1 LDAKNGIILVEGRE
15 IRMAYLEPGSEPPTK
30 GKGSQLGAKMK
41 IFVECFLAD
50 PQRNASRAVIEAG
63 YKTKN
68 PNRMATELLRHPLV
82 KKAIDE
88 GDSARRERME
98 FSADFLL
105 MKLMAIIN
113 DPDVKTNDILRAI
126 ELAGKSIALWKERQE
141 ISGPDGDAIRVQEQR
156 IEQEVNDFKS
166 RIAGIAARGGAGGVL
181 PFPKPGSSS
190 ES

>member
-1 LDAKNGIILVEGRE
+1 
-15 IRMAYLEPGSEPPTK
+15 MAYLEPGSEPPVK

-50 PQRNASRAVIEAG
+50 PQRNASRAVLEAG

-82 KKAIDE
+82 KRAIDE
-88 GDSARRERME
+88 GDLARRERME

-105 MKLMAIIN
+105 MKLMSIIN

-141 ISGPDGDAIRVQEQR
+141 ISGPDGEAIKMEQKVKEDVANFTSQLSR
-156 IEQEVNDFKS
+156 LVAERGSGEVVS
-166 RIAGIAARGGAGGVL
+166 
-181 PFPKPGSSS
+181 FPKSGGSTGS
-190 ES
+190 

>member
-1 LDAKNGIILVEGRE
+1 
-15 IRMAYLEPGSEPPTK
+15 MSYLEPGKEPPTK

-50 PQRNASRAVIEAG
+50 PQRNASRAVLEAG

-68 PNRMATELLRHPLV
+68 PNRMATNLLRHPLV

-88 GDSARRERME
+88 GDAARRERME

-141 ISGPDGDAIRVQEQR
+141 ISGPDGEAIRVQEQR
-156 IEQEVNDFKS
+156 IEREIEDFKS
-166 RIAGIAARGGAGGVL
+166 RITGIADRGGKGSVL
-181 PFPKPGSSS
+181 SFPKSGSSGKS
-190 ES
+190 

>member
-1 LDAKNGIILVEGRE
+1 
-15 IRMAYLEPGSEPPTK
+15 MAYLEPGSTPPTK

-50 PQRNASRAVIEAG
+50 PQRNASRAVLEAG

-82 KKAIDE
+82 KQAIEDGDE
-88 GDSARRERME
+88 ARRERME

-141 ISGPDGDAIRVQEQR
+141 ISGPDGEAIKMEQKVR
-156 IEQEVNDFKS
+156 EDVADFTSKLS
-166 RIAGIAARGGAGGVL
+166 RLVADGGKGAVVG
-181 PFPKPGSSS
+181 FPKPGSSS
-190 ES
+190 SS